1 MSNSKLKP
9 PAIDIN
15 PEFKQALE
23 IMENSGKSVFI
34 TGRAGTGKST
44 LLTYFC
50 KTTGKKVVVLA
61 PTGVAALNVKGQT
74 IHSFFKFRPNMTP
87 ERVRKLR
94 HGEEGKRIYKE
105 LDAIVI
111 DEISMVRADLLD
123 CVDKFL
129 RLNGPLENKPFGGV
143 QIIFI
148 GDLYQLPPVV
158 TGAERDAFAQN
169 YGTPYFYSAKVFQ
182 SFDTE
187 FVELEKIYRR
197 HDKGFIK

>member
-1 MSNSKLKP
+1 MSDSKLKP
-9 PAIDIN
+9 AAIDVN

-44 LLTYFC
+44 LLTYFS
-50 KTTGKKVVVLA
+50 KTTAKKAVVLA

-94 HGEEGKRIYKE
+94 HGDEGKKIYKE
-105 LDAIVI
+105 LDAIII

-129 RLNGPLENKPFGGV
+129 RLNGPLENKPFGGI
-143 QIIFI
+143 QMIFI
-148 GDLYQLPPVV
+148 GDLFQLSPVV
-158 TGAERDAFAQN
+158 TGA
-169 YGTPYFYSAKVFQ
+169 
-182 SFDTE
+182 
-187 FVELEKIYRR
+187 
-197 HDKGFIK
+197 DKEIFKSL